1 MQSIDRTQRPPI
13 KTIDSIDIAKADRY
27 SLPNGLPVYSIQSGT
42 EEILKVDL
50 LFRAGSWF
58 QPKPLVALAT
68 SEMLTEG
75 SKKYSSEEIAGW
87 LDYYGA
93 FLKAAANKD
102 AATISLLTLKKYV
115 HPTLEILAEILKNPT
130 FPEKELS
137 TYLNNKKQ
145 QYLLDHSK
153 VSTLSRVKLNE
164 ALFGNHHPYGRVREL
179 EDHNQI
185 TRDDLQAF
193 HRLHYTSE
201 QCEILLTGN
210 IDDSVQSTLN
220 AFLGGNDWKGNGKE
234 IKKPDFRPFTTTEKE
249 VFTPK
254 QDAVQSSVRL
264 GKLLFNKRHP
274 DFPGMQVVN
283 TILGGYFGSRLMKKV
298 REEKG
303 YTYGIFS
310 MMVPLVNEGYLTIAS
325 EVGAN
330 VCRKAIDAIYREI
343 KRLRT
348 DKVDQQELD
357 MVRNYMM
364 GQLLRAFD
372 GPLPTASTY
381 ISLMEMGLDEDY
393 YQRVVYTIN
402 NITPDDVRELAAKYL
417 EEQDMIL
424 SIAGK
429 CE

>member
-1 MQSIDRTQRPPI
+1 MQSIDRTQQPPI
-13 KTIDSIDIAKADRY
+13 KTINSIDIRNANKY
-27 SLPNGLPVYSIQSGT
+27 SLSNGLPVYSIHSGT

-58 QPKPLVALAT
+58 QPKPMVALAT

-75 SKKYSSEEIAGW
+75 SKKYSSQEIAGW

-102 AATISLLTLKKYV
+102 VATVSLLTLKKYV
-115 HPTLEILAEILKNPT
+115 RPTLEILAEILKNPT
-130 FPEKELS
+130 FPERELS
-137 TYLNNKKQ
+137 IYLNNRKQ

-153 VSTLSRVKLNE
+153 VGTLSRVKFNE
-164 ALFGNHHPYGRVREL
+164 ALFGNHHPYGRVPEL
-179 EDHNQI
+179 EDHDQV
-185 TRDDLQAF
+185 RREDLQAF
-193 HRLHYTSE
+193 HQLHYNSG

-210 IDDSVQSTLN
+210 IDESVQSILDEY
-220 AFLGGNDWKGNGKE
+220 LGGNDWKGNGRE
-234 IKKPDFRPFTTTEKE
+234 IKKSDFRAFTTTEKE

-254 QDAVQSSVRL
+254 QDAVQSSLRL

-310 MMVPLVNEGYLTIAS
+310 MMVPLVHEGYMTIAS
-325 EVGAN
+325 EVGAP
-330 VCRKAIDAIYREI
+330 VCRKAIDAIYQEI

-348 DKVDQQELD
+348 EKVDRQELD

-381 ISLMEMGLDEDY
+381 MSLMEMGLNEDY

-402 NITPDDVRELAAKYL
+402 NINPEDVRELAAKYL